1 MIASGAIILN
11 PENASLRGRVA
22 AVAIHLFS
30 GKSSKKDGLLRRCAP
45 RNDVANKLRQAL
57 PCMICLQRLIPA
69 VMVAM
74 LLGIAPAF
82 AHAFLVKSNPSVGST
97 VTTAPADLVLT
108 FTEGLEIPFCSV
120 AVTDGMGMND
130 AAGKPQPVP
139 GHPEQMMVALNI
151 SMPGKILVT
160 WHAVSVD
167 THKTQGSF
175 SFTVAP

>member
-1 MIASGAIILN
+1 MKFCLK
-11 PENASLRGRVA
+11 RRTA
-22 AVAIHLFS
+22 ALVL
-30 GKSSKKDGLLRRCAP
+30 
-45 RNDVANKLRQAL
+45 
-57 PCMICLQRLIPA
+57 
-69 VMVAM
+69 AM
-74 LLGIAPAF
+74 FAGGSPAF
-82 AHAFLVKSNPSVGST
+82 AHAFLVKSDPAVGSS

-130 AAGKPQPVP
+130 AAGKPQAVP
-139 GHPEQMMVALNI
+139 GHPEEMMVPLNI